1 MDTQPFGYSKN
12 KMELLEITYMT
23 YFAYISGLPEMFLL
37 LNSCSDINIDMFTQ
51 KHIYKRI
58 KYNYIMKI

>member
-1 MDTQPFGYSKN
+1 MDTWLFGYSKN
-12 KMELLEITYMT
+12 KMELLEITYRT
-23 YFAYISGLPEMFLL
+23 YFAYMSSRPEMFLS

-58 KYNYIMKI
+58 KYAYLMKI